1 MNVAVVGAG
10 PAGLIAAEILS
21 AAGHAVTVYERMPS
35 PARKF
40 LMAGRGGLNLTHSEP
55 FESFLTRYGN
65 SASKLKPMLEALP
78 PSALID
84 WANGLGQE
92 TFIGSSGRVFPK
104 AMKASPLLRAW
115 LQRFS
120 AQGVRLETRHDW
132 RGWNDAGDLQFRNVA
147 GETVSVRA
155 DATVLALG
163 GASWPRLGSDGGW
176 VDILRK
182 EGVAIAPLVPANCGV
197 NVAWSEMFRARHAGE
212 PLKNIALS
220 AGDMHSRGEAI
231 VTDYGLEGGAI
242 YALGAALRG
251 GNTKLV
257 IDLRPDMS
265 EAEIAARIAKVPRAQ
280 SVTNVLRKALHLAPV
295 AVGLLR
301 EAHGVSLPADPP
313 VLAHLMKHAA
323 VTVTG
328 SQPMARAIST
338 AGGVPFDELDG
349 ALMLK
354 KRSGV
359 YVVGEMLDWEAP
371 TGGYL
376 LQASFATGAYAA
388 REILAR
394 APSTR

>member
-65 SASKLKPMLEALP
+65 SASKLKPMLEAFP

-115 LQRFS
+115 LQRLS

-163 GASWPRLGSDGGW
+163 GASWPRLGSDGSW

-182 EGVAIAPLVPANCGV
+182 DGVAIAPLAPANCGV
-197 NVAWSEMFRARHAGE
+197 NHAWSDVFRVRHAGE

-220 AGDMHSRGEAI
+220 AGDVQARGEAI

-265 EAEIAARIAKVPRAQ
+265 EAEIAARIARVRRGQ

-301 EAHGVSLPADPP
+301 EAHGVSLPSDPP
-313 VLAHLMKHAA
+313 ALAHLVKHAA
-323 VTVTG
+323 ITVTG

-354 KRSGV
+354 KRPDV

-376 LQASFATGAYAA
+376 LQASFATGTYAA
-388 REILAR
+388 REILAW